1 MRRFVILL
9 AAIAA
14 ALPPAGCTTLVDAS
28 KEKCEG
34 VYPKV
39 SPAYDDCWHR
49 EFDRQMEL
57 QNEYLDEL
65 SRAASHTNI
74 GR

>member
-1 MRRFVILL
+1 MKRLVILL
-9 AAIAA
+9 IIAA

-34 VYPKV
+34 VYPKG
-39 SPAYDDCWHR
+39 SAAYEACWHR
-49 EFDRQMEL
+49 EFDRQIEL
-57 QNEYLDEL
+57 QNEYLDQL
-65 SRAASHTNI
+65 SKVHGF